1 MGCNTKIMRGVLN
14 MHRILCIW
22 HQIGDFMSK
31 EIKIREERVSPEEYL
46 LFEKGR
52 LGFKISTGMV

>member
-1 MGCNTKIMRGVLN
+1 
-14 MHRILCIW
+14 
-22 HQIGDFMSK
+22 MSK